1 MMTPRISKLAAW
13 LALAAVLF
21 ATASPIG
28 LRPHDLLPVNVDRAL
43 AFTVM
48 TALFVIA
55 YPRHWMLAAALL
67 IAGAFG
73 IEMLQLLSP
82 TRHAHLFD
90 ANIKAAGAAVG
101 VVIGRAWT
109 GFVVQRRA

>member
-1 MMTPRISKLAAW
+1 MMTTKIFKLAAW
-13 LALAAVLF
+13 LSLAAVAF

-28 LRPHDLLPVNVDRAL
+28 LRPHDVLPVNIDRAL

-48 TALFVIA
+48 AALFVMA
-55 YPRHWMLAAALL
+55 YPRHWMIAAALL

-73 IEMLQLLSP
+73 IELLQLLSP

-90 ANIKAAGAAVG
+90 ANVKAAGAAVG
-101 VVIGRAWT
+101 VIIGRAWNEFAAT
-109 GFVVQRRA
+109 RRA

>member
-1 MMTPRISKLAAW
+1 MMTSRIFKLAAW
-13 LALAAVLF
+13 LALAAVIF

-28 LRPHDLLPVNVDRAL
+28 LRPHDMLPVNVDRAL

-48 TALFVIA
+48 TALFVMA
-55 YPRHWMLAAALL
+55 YPRHWLPVAALL

-82 TRHAHLFD
+82 TRHSHLFD
-90 ANIKAAGAAVG
+90 ANIKAAGAAIG

-109 GFVVQRRA
+109 ELVMSRRA